1 MQLLVENEKNL
12 NLRSAL
18 ELAAEVQPIKVD
30 SIIIDN
36 VRMVLHLYMLILEQ
50 LLLLFGKLIVHEF
63 LCLSLAATNGSSL

>member
-1 MQLLVENEKNL
+1 MVENEKNL

-30 SIIIDN
+30 SIIIDD

-50 LLLLFGKLIVHEF
+50 LLLLFGNLIVHEF